1 MWIFQF
7 SIPCLCLLFCH
18 CTENPLSQYSS
29 LQKLCCLISKIELK
43 HFAGRSKLYYS
54 LVVFYHRDTFT
65 INSHTICH
73 SNYPLICGLDFV
85 IVIGMFNFYYF
96 VCFCVSQLLFPITF
110 FFHFVANYFQ
120 LHLCRSFFIC
130 RSCKSNSLRWK
141 LTDFHTAPSPV
152 QWQQNFF
159 KRGM

>member
-1 MWIFQF
+1 MNLIFKK
-7 SIPCLCLLFCH
+7 SNSNILLDVQNYK
-18 CTENPLSQYSS
+18 TG
-29 LQKLCCLISKIELK
+29 K
-43 HFAGRSKLYYS
+43 R
-54 LVVFYHRDTFT
+54 FYHRDTFT
-65 INSHTICH
+65 INSQTVCH
-73 SNYPLICGLDFV
+73 SNYLLICGLDS
-85 IVIGMFNFYYF
+85 IVISSFGCSISTILF
-96 VCFCVSQLLFPITF
+96 VFVFLCYCSPSHF